1 MFAFN
6 KKGIPTSTIDSPV
19 DRSPNAAHDD
29 LVGFNYTYLFA
40 LLLVLAGAATFYG
53 FADTWGISVGAQQTM
68 GPLFGLVVGKLID
81 NITSVT
87 GAITRLAGVEPV
99 KPNGPPIESKSTNE

>member
-1 MFAFN
+1 MMTF
-6 KKGIPTSTIDSPV
+6 KKPAESPDV
-19 DRSPNAAHDD
+19 RSSADAADD

-40 LLLVLAGAATFYG
+40 LLLVLSGAAVFYG
-53 FADTWGISVGAQQTM
+53 FADTWSISVGAQQTM

-87 GAITRLAGVEPV
+87 AAITHIAGVDPSRVAAALVEE
-99 KPNGPPIESKSTNE
+99 IESVATDE